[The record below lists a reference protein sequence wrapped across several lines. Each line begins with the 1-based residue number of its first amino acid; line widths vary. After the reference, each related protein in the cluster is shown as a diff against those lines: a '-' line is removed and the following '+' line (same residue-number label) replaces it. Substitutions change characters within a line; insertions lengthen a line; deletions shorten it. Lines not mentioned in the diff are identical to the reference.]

1 MKICKSGLCPVENV
15 AKCCIFCDKK
25 AICEDACQFCN
36 NSNCF
41 NIQEIENSLAAF
53 QSKEIALINAIS
65 NVETQ
70 KKALEEQ
77 SKALEEQSKTM
88 REKLLQAMEQYG
100 VKKFENDILSV
111 TYVAPTTRTTIDST
125 KLKKDMPEIAEKYS
139 KTSNVKASIKI
150 TVKD

>member
-15 AKCCIFCDKK
+15 AKCYIYCDKK
-25 AICEDACQFCN
+25 ATCEDVCIFFNWSDCV
-36 NSNCF
+36 
-41 NIQEIENSLAAF
+41 NIQEVENSLAAF
-53 QSKEIALINAIS
+53 QGKEIALINAIS
-65 NVETQ
+65 SIEQQ
-70 KKALEEQ
+70 K
-77 SKALEEQSKTM
+77 KALEEQSKTM

-100 VKKFENDILSV
+100 VKKFENDMLSV

>member
-25 AICEDACQFCN
+25 ASCEDACEHCN
-36 NSNCF
+36 KSDCE
-41 NIQEIENSLAAF
+41 NIQEVENSLTAF

-65 NVETQ
+65 SIEQQ
-70 KKALEEQ
+70 K
-77 SKALEEQSKTM
+77 KALEEQSKTM

-111 TYVAPTTRTTIDST
+111 TYVAATTRTTIDST
-125 KLKKDMPEIAEKYS
+125 KLKKEMPEIAEKYS
-139 KTSNVKASIKI
+139 KTSDVKSSIKI